1 MASYERV
8 TVYEIEPCISMCVAG
23 VHLWCSEADLEEER
37 GGRSN
42 LNPSVVST
50 QDCSPPA
57 QPLGRGPGE
66 RLLSLLLPRQ
76 ALMEEQVNEHLQG
89 HVDEIYH
96 LKQTLACTEEKM
108 AYLSYER
115 AKEIWVRTS
124 WRGAFNEMA
133 SEKDMGRREAKDEQ
147 KGK

>member
-1 MASYERV
+1 
-8 TVYEIEPCISMCVAG
+8 
-23 VHLWCSEADLEEER
+23 
-37 GGRSN
+37 
-42 LNPSVVST
+42 
-50 QDCSPPA
+50 
-57 QPLGRGPGE
+57 
-66 RLLSLLLPRQ
+66 
-76 ALMEEQVNEHLQG
+76 MEEQVNEHLQG